1 MELWT
6 LSKIKINKDENGENV
21 PSLEITLLV
30 LIRCII
36 VNNNFQQDSRA
47 LFAFA
52 SNKSFGQLSDISP
65 KSFIFLT
72 TFNSEFSYIE
82 VWITDQNSKLLETDN
97 KISIFLATNWS
108 VKSKK

>member
-52 SNKSFGQLSDISP
+52 SNKSFSQLLDISP
-65 KSFIFLT
+65 KSLIFLT

-82 VWITDQNSKLLETDN
+82 VWITDQNSKLLEIDN
-97 KISIFLATNWS
+97 KISMFLATN
-108 VKSKK
+108 